1 MRVLLV
7 EDDDRFAAALR
18 DSLVRSGYQATR
30 VATAAEALAACRQAQ
45 PPDIVL
51 LDLGLPDADGLEV
64 CTHVRREARVP
75 VIVVTARADLPSR
88 VQGLRQGADD
98 YIVKPFALSE
108 LLARMEAVLR
118 RTGARSPEPA
128 TVVAGDVRIDLSGRT
143 VEVGGEP
150 VSLTRKEFELLA
162 ALARVAGVV
171 VERRRLMIE
180 VWQSD
185 YAGVSHTLDTHMATL
200 RSKLGRPELVETVRG
215 VGYRLAVP
223 APDG

>member
-45 PPDIVL
+45 LPDILL

-171 VERRRLMIE
+171 VERQRLMIE

>member
-45 PPDIVL
+45 PPDILL

-223 APDG
+223 APGG